1 MLLKAKAKRLG
12 DTLTDMKDEALVDT
26 LAHTLR
32 EPVKRRHCDILG
44 DVKFWAISNTSGNTL
59 VDNWRKSSRCGCRAL
74 GQSPML
80 TLATVVNMH
89 SKQWVNGLYKKV
101 LSFIATKWVNV

>member
-12 DTLTDMKDEALVDT
+12 DTVTDMKDEALVDT

-44 DVKFWAISNTSGNTL
+44 DVKFWAISNTSGNAL
-59 VDNWRKSSRCGCRAL
+59 VDEVVETIGERVVDVDAERLAKVRC
-74 GQSPML
+74 
-80 TLATVVNMH
+80 
-89 SKQWVNGLYKKV
+89 
-101 LSFIATKWVNV
+101 

>member
-32 EPVKRRHCDILG
+32 EPVKRRHILG

-59 VDNWRKSSRCGCRAL
+59 VDEVVETIGERVVDVDAERLAKVRC
-74 GQSPML
+74 
-80 TLATVVNMH
+80 
-89 SKQWVNGLYKKV
+89 
-101 LSFIATKWVNV
+101 